1 MNNRERI
8 IETAIGINTETKSNE
23 VMMMTLILRVLLDI
37 RDQNDEILKNKSKD
51 WKVEIKWLI
60 QDATIV
66 F

>member
-51 WKVEIKWLI
+51 
-60 QDATIV
+60 
-66 F
+66 